1 MASDAQ
7 TNQAVLNITF
17 TISGVEY
24 HTTPTLLGAFAAG
37 THIYITASA
46 PGYETDTRDVV
57 VSEDL
62 NIDRQRVTFLLSKI
76 LVCMRHSLDHT
87 FFLFWLGLNHYCI
100 QK

>member
-1 MASDAQ
+1 MALDAQ
-7 TNQAVLNITF
+7 TNQAVPNIVF

-46 PGYETDTRDVV
+46 PGFQTDTRDVV

-62 NIDRQRVTFLLSKI
+62 NIHLQQVTFLLSKN
-76 LVCMRHSLDHT
+76 LVRMRHSLDHT
-87 FFLFWLGLNHYCI
+87 CVVFPVLVGSKSKLY
-100 QK
+100 